1 MSTTVDQRPM
11 KLSPAWMAVAQVTLA
26 VLSIS
31 VLAPLFLVISASFKT
46 PPEIYGGHPWP
57 LAPTLDNYVRVFDRL
72 PFGLY
77 LWNSFATTALR
88 VAGQLAI
95 AFVAAYAFARYQFR
109 GRGIVFALVLAAM
122 MIPHQLVFLPLYLL
136 ISDLGWFDTWTAL
149 IVPNLAMPLAVFL
162 LRQHLLSFP
171 RELYEAATIDGAG
184 DLRIMW
190 SVVLPNIRPV
200 LTALTIVLFVD
211 CWNEYFWPLLVTES
225 PNAMTAQIGIRRFMD
240 AERGDEIGPLM
251 AGVVLVSL
259 PVLAAFLLFHR
270 QMMNT
275 FVSVG
280 IKG

>member
-1 MSTTVDQRPM
+1 MAEARVMT
-11 KLSPAWMAVAQVTLA
+11 LSGPWAAVAHLVLA
-26 VLSIS
+26 VLAVS
-31 VLAPLFLVISASFKT
+31 VLMPIFLVISASFKP
-46 PPEIYGGHPWP
+46 PPEIYGGYPWP
-57 LAPTLDNYVRVFDRL
+57 VSPTSENYLKVFDKV

-88 VAGQLAI
+88 VGGQLVI
-95 AFVAAYAFARYQFR
+95 AFFAAYAFARYQFR
-109 GRGIVFALVLAAM
+109 GRAIIFALVLAAM
-122 MIPHQLVFLPLYLL
+122 MIPHQMVFLPLYLL

-171 RELYEAATIDGAG
+171 RELYDAAAIDGAG
-184 DLRIMW
+184 DLLAMW
-190 SVVLPNIRPV
+190 HVVLPNVKPV
-200 LTALTIVLFVD
+200 LAALTIVLFVD

-225 PNAMTAQIGIRRFMD
+225 ANSMTAQIGIRRFMD

-259 PVLAAFLLFHR
+259 PVMIAFLLFQR
-270 QMMNT
+270 QIMQT

>member
-1 MSTTVDQRPM
+1 MAEARVMT
-11 KLSPAWMAVAQVTLA
+11 LSGPWAAVAHLVLA
-26 VLSIS
+26 VLALS
-31 VLAPLFLVISASFKT
+31 VLMPLFLVVSASFKP
-46 PPEIYGGHPWP
+46 PPEIYGGYPWP
-57 LAPTLDNYVRVFDRL
+57 VSPTTANYWKVFDKV

-88 VAGQLAI
+88 VGGQLLI
-95 AFVAAYAFARYQFR
+95 AFFAAYAFARYQFP
-109 GRGIVFALVLAAM
+109 GRAIIFAAVLAAM
-122 MIPHQLVFLPLYLL
+122 MIPHQMVFLPLYLL
-136 ISDLGWFDTWTAL
+136 ISELGWFDTWTAL

-171 RELYEAATIDGAG
+171 RELYDAAAIDGAG
-184 DLRIMW
+184 DLLTMW
-190 SVVLPNIRPV
+190 HVVLPNVKPV
-200 LTALTIVLFVD
+200 LAALTIVLFVD

-225 PNAMTAQIGIRRFMD
+225 ANSMTAQIGIRRFMD

-259 PVLAAFLLFHR
+259 PVMIAFLLFQR
-270 QMMNT
+270 QIMQT

>member
-1 MSTTVDQRPM
+1 MAEARVITLTGPW
-11 KLSPAWMAVAQVTLA
+11 AAVAHLVLA
-26 VLSIS
+26 VLAVS
-31 VLAPLFLVISASFKT
+31 VLMPIFLVISASFKP
-46 PPEIYGGHPWP
+46 PPEIYGGYPWP
-57 LAPTLDNYVRVFDRL
+57 VSPTSENYLKVFDKV

-88 VAGQLAI
+88 VGGQLVI
-95 AFVAAYAFARYQFR
+95 AFFAAYAFARYQFR
-109 GRGIVFALVLAAM
+109 GRAIIFALVLAAM
-122 MIPHQLVFLPLYLL
+122 MIPHQMVFLPLYLL

-171 RELYEAATIDGAG
+171 RELYDAAAIDGAG
-184 DLRIMW
+184 DLLTMW
-190 SVVLPNIRPV
+190 HVVLPNVKPV
-200 LTALTIVLFVD
+200 LAALTIVLFVD

-225 PNAMTAQIGIRRFMD
+225 ANSMTAQIGIRRFMD

-259 PVLAAFLLFHR
+259 PVMIAFLLFQR
-270 QMMNT
+270 QIMQT

>member
-1 MSTTVDQRPM
+1 MAEARVMTLTGPW
-11 KLSPAWMAVAQVTLA
+11 AAVAHLVLA
-26 VLSIS
+26 VLAVS
-31 VLAPLFLVISASFKT
+31 VLMPIFLVISASFKP
-46 PPEIYGGHPWP
+46 PPEIYGGYPWP
-57 LAPTLDNYVRVFDRL
+57 VSPTSENYLKVFDKV

-88 VAGQLAI
+88 VGGQLVI
-95 AFVAAYAFARYQFR
+95 AFFAAYAFARYQFR
-109 GRGIVFALVLAAM
+109 GRAIIFALVLAAM
-122 MIPHQLVFLPLYLL
+122 MIPHQMVFLPLYLL

-171 RELYEAATIDGAG
+171 RELYDAAAIDGAG
-184 DLRIMW
+184 DLLTMW
-190 SVVLPNIRPV
+190 HVVLPNVKPV
-200 LTALTIVLFVD
+200 LAALTIVLFVD

-225 PNAMTAQIGIRRFMD
+225 ANSMTAQIGIRRFMD

-259 PVLAAFLLFHR
+259 PVMIAFLLFQR
-270 QMMNT
+270 QIMQT

>member
-1 MSTTVDQRPM
+1 MAEARVMT
-11 KLSPAWMAVAQVTLA
+11 LSGPWAAVAHVVLA
-26 VLSIS
+26 VLAVS
-31 VLAPLFLVISASFKT
+31 VLMPIFLVISASFKP
-46 PPEIYGGHPWP
+46 PPEIYGGYPWP
-57 LAPTLDNYVRVFDRL
+57 VSPTSENYLKVFDKV

-88 VAGQLAI
+88 VGGQLVI
-95 AFVAAYAFARYQFR
+95 AFFAAYAFARYQFR
-109 GRGIVFALVLAAM
+109 GRAIIFALVLAAM
-122 MIPHQLVFLPLYLL
+122 MIPHQMVFLPLYLL

-171 RELYEAATIDGAG
+171 RELYDAAAIDGAG
-184 DLRIMW
+184 DLLAMW
-190 SVVLPNIRPV
+190 HVVLPNVKPV
-200 LTALTIVLFVD
+200 LAALTIVLFVD

-225 PNAMTAQIGIRRFMD
+225 ANSMTAQIGIRRFMD

-259 PVLAAFLLFHR
+259 PVMIAFLLFQR
-270 QMMNT
+270 QIMQT

>member
-1 MSTTVDQRPM
+1 MAETRLLTLSRP
-11 KLSPAWMAVAQVTLA
+11 LAAIAHIVLA
-26 VLSIS
+26 VLAVS
-31 VLAPLFLVISASFKT
+31 VLMPLFLVVSASFKP
-46 PPEIYGGHPWP
+46 PPEIYGGYPWP
-57 LAPTLDNYVRVFDRL
+57 VSPTPDNYLRVFDKV

-88 VAGQLAI
+88 VGGQLVI
-95 AFVAAYAFARYQFR
+95 AFFAAYAFARYEFP
-109 GRGIVFALVLAAM
+109 GRATIFALILAAM
-122 MIPHQLVFLPLYLL
+122 MIPHQMVFLPLYLL
-136 ISDLGWFDTWTAL
+136 ISDMGWFDTWTAL

-171 RELYEAATIDGAG
+171 RELYDAAAIDGAG
-184 DLRIMW
+184 DLLTMW
-190 SVVLPNIRPV
+190 HVVLPNVKPV
-200 LTALTIVLFVD
+200 LAALTIVLFVD

-225 PNAMTAQIGIRRFMD
+225 PNSMTAQIGIRRFMD

-259 PVLAAFLLFHR
+259 PVLIAFVLFQR
-270 QMMNT
+270 QIMQT

>member
-1 MSTTVDQRPM
+1 MAETRLLTLSRP
-11 KLSPAWMAVAQVTLA
+11 LAAIAHIVLA
-26 VLSIS
+26 VLAVS
-31 VLAPLFLVISASFKT
+31 VIMPLFLVVSASFKP
-46 PPEIYGGHPWP
+46 PPEIYGGYPWP
-57 LAPTLDNYVRVFDRL
+57 VSPTTDNYLRVFDKV

-88 VAGQLAI
+88 VGGQLVI
-95 AFVAAYAFARYQFR
+95 AFFAAYAFARYEFP
-109 GRGIVFALVLAAM
+109 GRATIFALILAAM
-122 MIPHQLVFLPLYLL
+122 MIPHQMVFLPLYLL
-136 ISDLGWFDTWTAL
+136 ISDMGWFDTWTAL

-171 RELYEAATIDGAG
+171 RELYDAAAIDGAG
-184 DLRIMW
+184 DLLTMW
-190 SVVLPNIRPV
+190 HVVLPNVKPV
-200 LTALTIVLFVD
+200 LAALTIVLFVD

-225 PNAMTAQIGIRRFMD
+225 PNSMTAQIGIRRFMD

-259 PVLAAFLLFHR
+259 PVLIAFVLFQR
-270 QMMNT
+270 QIMQT

>member
-1 MSTTVDQRPM
+1 MAETRLLTLSRP
-11 KLSPAWMAVAQVTLA
+11 LAAIAHIVLA
-26 VLSIS
+26 VLAVS
-31 VLAPLFLVISASFKT
+31 VLMPLFLVVSASFKP
-46 PPEIYGGHPWP
+46 PPEIYGGYPWP
-57 LAPTLDNYVRVFDRL
+57 VSPTTDNYLRVFDKV

-88 VAGQLAI
+88 VGGQLVI
-95 AFVAAYAFARYQFR
+95 AFFAAYAFAHYEFP
-109 GRGIVFALVLAAM
+109 GRATIFALILAAM
-122 MIPHQLVFLPLYLL
+122 MIPHQMVFLPLYLL
-136 ISDLGWFDTWTAL
+136 ISDMGWFDTWTAL

-171 RELYEAATIDGAG
+171 RELYDAAAIDGAG
-184 DLRIMW
+184 DLLTMW
-190 SVVLPNIRPV
+190 HVVLPNVKPV
-200 LTALTIVLFVD
+200 LAALTIVLFVD

-225 PNAMTAQIGIRRFMD
+225 PNSMTAQIGIRRFMD

-259 PVLAAFLLFHR
+259 PVLIAFVLFQR
-270 QMMNT
+270 QIMQT

>member
-1 MSTTVDQRPM
+1 MAETRLLTLSRP
-11 KLSPAWMAVAQVTLA
+11 LAVIAHIVLA
-26 VLSIS
+26 VLAVS
-31 VLAPLFLVISASFKT
+31 VLMPLFLVVSASFKP
-46 PPEIYGGHPWP
+46 PPEIYGGYPWP
-57 LAPTLDNYVRVFDRL
+57 VSPTPDNYLRVFDKV

-88 VAGQLAI
+88 VGGQSVI
-95 AFVAAYAFARYQFR
+95 AFFAAYAFARYEFP
-109 GRGIVFALVLAAM
+109 GRAIIFALILAAM
-122 MIPHQLVFLPLYLL
+122 MIPHQMVFLPLYLL
-136 ISDLGWFDTWTAL
+136 ISDMGWFDTWTAL

-171 RELYEAATIDGAG
+171 RELYDAAAIDGAG
-184 DLRIMW
+184 DLLTMW
-190 SVVLPNIRPV
+190 HVVLPNVKPV
-200 LTALTIVLFVD
+200 LAALTIVLFVD

-225 PNAMTAQIGIRRFMD
+225 PNSMTAQIGIRRFKD

-259 PVLAAFLLFHR
+259 PVLIAFVLFQR
-270 QMMNT
+270 QIMQT

>member
-1 MSTTVDQRPM
+1 MAETRLLTLSRP
-11 KLSPAWMAVAQVTLA
+11 LAAIAHIVLA
-26 VLSIS
+26 VLAVS
-31 VLAPLFLVISASFKT
+31 VLMPLFLVVSASFKP
-46 PPEIYGGHPWP
+46 PPEIYGGYPWP
-57 LAPTLDNYVRVFDRL
+57 VSPTTDNYLRVFDKV

-88 VAGQLAI
+88 VGGQLVI
-95 AFVAAYAFARYQFR
+95 AFFAAYAFARYEFP
-109 GRGIVFALVLAAM
+109 GRATIFALILAAM
-122 MIPHQLVFLPLYLL
+122 MIPHQMVFLPLYLL
-136 ISDLGWFDTWTAL
+136 ISDMGWFDTWTAL

-171 RELYEAATIDGAG
+171 RELYDAAAIDGAG
-184 DLRIMW
+184 DLLTMW
-190 SVVLPNIRPV
+190 HVVLPNVKPV
-200 LTALTIVLFVD
+200 LAALTIVLFVD

-225 PNAMTAQIGIRRFMD
+225 PNSMTAQIGIRRFMD

-259 PVLAAFLLFHR
+259 PVLIAFVLFQR
-270 QMMNT
+270 QIMQT

>member
-1 MSTTVDQRPM
+1 MAETRLLTLSRPW
-11 KLSPAWMAVAQVTLA
+11 AAIAHIVLA
-26 VLSIS
+26 VLAVS
-31 VLAPLFLVISASFKT
+31 VLMPLFLVVSASFKP
-46 PPEIYGGHPWP
+46 PPEIYGGYPWP
-57 LAPTLDNYVRVFDRL
+57 VSPTTDNYLRVFDKV

-88 VAGQLAI
+88 VGGQLVI
-95 AFVAAYAFARYQFR
+95 AFFAAYAFARYEFP
-109 GRGIVFALVLAAM
+109 GRAIIFALILAAM
-122 MIPHQLVFLPLYLL
+122 MIPHQMVFLPLYLL
-136 ISDLGWFDTWTAL
+136 ISDMGWFDTWTAL

-171 RELYEAATIDGAG
+171 RELYDAAAIDGAG
-184 DLRIMW
+184 DLLTMW
-190 SVVLPNIRPV
+190 HVVLPNVKPV
-200 LTALTIVLFVD
+200 LAALTIVLFVD

-225 PNAMTAQIGIRRFMD
+225 PNSMTAQIGIRRFMD

-259 PVLAAFLLFHR
+259 PVLIAFVLFQR
-270 QMMNT
+270 QIMQT